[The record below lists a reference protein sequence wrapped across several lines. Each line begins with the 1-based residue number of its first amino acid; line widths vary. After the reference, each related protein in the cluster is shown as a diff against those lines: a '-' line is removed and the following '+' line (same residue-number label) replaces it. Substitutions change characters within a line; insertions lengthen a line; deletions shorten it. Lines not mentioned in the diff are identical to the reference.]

1 MYGGCWA
8 GQRAH
13 AVSALYSAKLEFDTV
28 SHDMAKCARALR
40 HARSVDLNM
49 GSPT

>member
-8 GQRAH
+8 GERAH

-28 SHDMAKCARALR
+28 SHDMAQCASLIAPCALGR
-40 HARSVDLNM
+40 LNV
-49 GSPT
+49 GSTT

>member
-1 MYGGCWA
+1 MYGGCSA
-8 GQRAH
+8 GERAH
-13 AVSALYSAKLEFDTV
+13 AVSALYSAKLEF

-49 GSPT
+49 GSTT